1 MATINIRS
9 VALING
15 MVVCAIAV
23 AMFLTLLFDII
34 FCSGKCVDIFAPSIL
49 ASVFLGG
56 ATILSCKSPG
66 NFSLSR
72 NETFLLVVSLWGIVS
87 IVSAFPFYVYKG
99 VKLTFISALFESASG
114 ITTTGATVYPD
125 VEILPRAL
133 NMWRCVLQFFGG
145 VGVVAIGMVVLPILK
160 IGGMQLFLTEHPDK
174 AQKFLPRVSQIAGLF
189 VGTYVA
195 IIMFFTICLKL
206 CGMNLFDSVCHSVS
220 AISTTGSLFKNEG
233 IDWYHS
239 GKIQIVISCAM
250 FVGGLTFIE
259 IVKCFKT
266 DFRSFLKSQQT
277 RGYLKIVIVA
287 TLIPVILSI
296 IGGNEGVTSKKFC
309 DYIFQVMSAI
319 TTTGFDFSKTYNT
332 PQILIFVLAIIGGCS
347 GSTAGGIKIF
357 RIQILYAI
365 VKHQIHQ
372 MVHPLDVNI
381 PKYQGQRINE
391 SLIKSVISFFWLLI
405 ISFVVSVALVNII
418 SGNDSIKCCCSVVSC
433 LFNLGYDMEFSSFHP
448 LAKIILVVD
457 MIIGRLEIIPIFI
470 IFSRAF
476 WRR

>member
-1 MATINIRS
+1 MASINIRS

-15 MVVCAIAV
+15 MVVCGIAF
-23 AMFLTLLFDII
+23 AMFLTLLFDLL
-34 FCSGKCVDIFAPSIL
+34 FCSGKCIDIFAPSIV
-49 ASVFLGG
+49 ASVFLGV
-56 ATILSCKSPG
+56 ATILSCKSPK
-66 NFSLSR
+66 NVSLSR
-72 NETFLLVVSLWGIVS
+72 NETFLLVVSLWIIVS
-87 IVSAFPFYVYKG
+87 IIGAFPFYVYKG

-114 ITTTGATVYPD
+114 ITTTGATVYPN

-189 VGTYVA
+189 VGTYVI

-220 AISTTGSLFKNEG
+220 AISTTGSSFKNNG

-266 DFRSFLKSQQT
+266 GFKSFFKSQQT
-277 RGYLKIVIVA
+277 RGYLKVVVIA

-296 IGGNEGVTSKKFC
+296 IGGNEDITIKKIC

-319 TTTGFDFSKTYNT
+319 TTTGFDFSRTYNT
-332 PQILIFVLAIIGGCS
+332 PPVLIFALAIIGGCS
-347 GSTAGGIKIF
+347 GSTTGGIKIF
-357 RIQILYAI
+357 RVQILYAI
-365 VKHQIHQ
+365 VKNHINQ
-372 MVHPLDVNI
+372 MVRPLDVNI
-381 PKYQGQRINE
+381 PKYQGQKINE
-391 SLIKSVISFFWLLI
+391 GLLKSVISFFWLLI
-405 ISFVVSVALVNII
+405 ISFVFSVAFISVI
-418 SGNDSIKCCCSVVSC
+418 SGKDSVKCCYSVVSC

-448 LAKIILVVD
+448 LAKIILISD

-470 IFSRAF
+470 IFSKAF